1 MKIELDKYYTEKSIA
16 LKCIQYFKDNL
27 DFVPSE
33 WLDPCAGDGA
43 FSSLIPNCIAFDIE
57 PDSNSIMR
65 LDFLKE
71 CSLEYKERR
80 VIVTNPPF
88 GDRLNTARKFLH
100 KSLEISD
107 LVGFILPISQFGK
120 AYYFKAELVKSYDLG
135 LEKYSGRPLH
145 CCFNIYRKK
154 DIESTMVSNKTPIVI
169 IKRDGDKNFE
179 TFDFD
184 FAIYRRGSPGKERKS
199 NLHTQTY
206 KIKVLDGYDCNKIKE
221 DIIRNNW
228 INHISSPW
236 IAKIDILNFLNKN
249 ISKYETNK
257 TIV

>member
-1 MKIELDKYYTEKSIA
+1 MKIELDKYYTEKSVA

-43 FSSLIPNCIAFDIE
+43 FSSLIPNCISFDID
-57 PDSNSIMR
+57 PDSSNIMR

-107 LVGFILPISQFGK
+107 IVGFILPISQFGK
-120 AYYFKAELVKSYDLG
+120 ADYFKAELVKSYDLG
-135 LEKYSGRPLH
+135 VESYSGRLLH
-145 CCFNIYRKK
+145 CCFNIYTREQSNPDHKIK
-154 DIESTMVSNKTPIVI
+154 RIIE
-169 IKRDGDKNFE
+169 IKRDGDKG
-179 TFDFD
+179 FDSFCFD
-184 FAIYRRGSPGKERKS
+184 FAIYRRGSSTGKERKN

-206 KIKVLDGYDCNKIKE
+206 KIKVMEGYNIDVIKE
-221 DIIRNNW
+221 DILSNNW
-228 INHISSPW
+228 INHISAPGVM
-236 IAKIDILNFLNKN
+236 KIDIHNFLNKN
-249 ISKYETNK
+249 LSKYETNK